1 MLTLMLICARLE
13 IHMKLRSTTPVI
25 KRFATSSMI
34 VASAVVMTFSSVT
47 PVHADRYDDQINAIQ
62 HQINGYQSEASKL
75 GAQADTLQNTVN
87 EMQAQL
93 NTIQAQLNLSQ
104 AKYDQLV
111 AQIKDT
117 EDKIARNKN
126 VLQETLTD
134 LYVNDKTSPI
144 EMLASSKNIGDYLD
158 QQEYRNTVRD
168 RVETSINQI
177 KKLKIQLEQKRD
189 AAKKVLDDQSAQKAA
204 LAAKKAEQDN
214 LLAQT
219 QNNEAAFQGLIG
231 QQNGQISNLR
241 AQQAAANTS
250 RLRSSGGGT
259 VVAGDPSKGGYP
271 GYLASAP
278 QDSIVDPWGM
288 YNRECVS
295 YTAWKVQQRY
305 GYMPYWGGRGNANQ
319 WPGNARSA
327 GIPTGS
333 TPRVGAVAVMSGGY
347 YGHVAFVESVNGNSV
362 RVSQYNWGIR
372 GEYSEM
378 TVSASAFDTYIY
390 FGG

>member
-1 MLTLMLICARLE
+1 
-13 IHMKLRSTTPVI
+13 MKLRSTTPVI

-34 VASAVVMTFSSVT
+34 VASAVAITFSSVT
-47 PVHADRYDDQINAIQ
+47 PVFADRYDDQINALKS
-62 HQINGYQSEASKL
+62 QISGYQAEASKL

-87 EMQAQL
+87 ELQAQQ
-93 NTIQAQLNLSQ
+93 NTIQAQINLSQ

-117 EDKIARNKN
+117 EDKIARNKS
-126 VLQETLTD
+126 VLKETLTD

-144 EMLASSKNIGDYLD
+144 EMIASSKNIGDYLD
-158 QQEYRNTVRD
+158 QQEYRNTIRE

-189 AAKKVLDDQSAQKAA
+189 EAKKVLDDQQAQKSA
-204 LAAKKAEQDN
+204 LAAKQAEQAN
-214 LLAQT
+214 ILAQT

-231 QQNGQISNLR
+231 QQNSQINSLR
-241 AQQAAANTS
+241 AQQAAANSS
-250 RLRSSGGGT
+250 RLRSSGGGSVT
-259 VVAGDPSKGGYP
+259 AGDPGRGGYP
-271 GYLASAP
+271 SYLANAG
-278 QDSIVDPWGM
+278 QDTVVDPWGM

-295 YTAWKVQQRY
+295 YTAWKVQQAY
-305 GYMPYWGGRGNANQ
+305 GYMPYWGGSGNANQ
-319 WPGNARSA
+319 WPGNARRA
-327 GIPTGS
+327 GIATGS
-333 TPRVGAVAVMSGGY
+333 TPRVGSVAVMSGGY
-347 YGHVAFVESVNGNSV
+347 YGHVAWVESVNGGTI
-362 RVSQYNWGIR
+362 RVSQYNWGVR